1 MSSKV
6 LRLTPYL
13 VKRLIGYPD
22 ILAFIQASSWSDVE
36 AGKRGLELCI
46 GLGLFGIFWRSY
58 MVRFLLIKQ
67 GHANS

>member
-1 MSSKV
+1 
-6 LRLTPYL
+6 
-13 VKRLIGYPD
+13 LIGYPD